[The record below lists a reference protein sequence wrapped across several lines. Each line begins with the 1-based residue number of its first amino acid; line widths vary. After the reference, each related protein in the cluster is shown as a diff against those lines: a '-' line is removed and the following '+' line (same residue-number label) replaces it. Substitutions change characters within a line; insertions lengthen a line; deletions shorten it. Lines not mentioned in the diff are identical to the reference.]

1 MEDGRDKPNTTNT
14 DAGTTERQ
22 KGVQHLALL
31 PLVSA
36 LAPSQQ
42 VLLLQ
47 TTTCSRSQSHMKE
60 VSRVL
65 CRYLGENS
73 VGGTIGGALC
83 IPCVSHPPL
92 YGCQSRQER
101 AVLSQIE

>member
-1 MEDGRDKPNTTNT
+1 MGMEDGRDKPNTTNT
-14 DAGTTERQ
+14 DAGTTERR

-47 TTTCSRSQSHMKE
+47 TTT
-60 VSRVL
+60 
-65 CRYLGENS
+65 
-73 VGGTIGGALC
+73 
-83 IPCVSHPPL
+83 
-92 YGCQSRQER
+92 
-101 AVLSQIE
+101 